1 MAVDRFDAM
10 PDGKVSGAMRIRP
23 SYFFGLLIIV
33 CSLVNLPVQAETV
46 SVDDWM
52 EQARELIK
60 QQEKILRKAS
70 PETTSADALTSPLKD
85 INQIK
90 NQSQDCI
97 AEAEA
102 GLIKV
107 TEDLQTLGEPTP
119 KENPDV
125 AKKRKSL
132 TQEQKTLDKQL
143 STCRLLQLQSQDL
156 IKSMNVLQ
164 QHILAQQ
171 LSARTPHI
179 ITVLRENL
187 QEPVAGWQ
195 DAIHFLAEQ
204 YRLKLLNVQQFSL
217 LVVLMVVSI
226 FVGLLVSRMLR
237 PIQPRHFRPED
248 MVSAFTLALRT
259 SLARA
264 LPVLLPVLVTAAF
277 LSMALPLVPLPFV
290 TKLSYAIS
298 AYLGLI
304 LLVNVLLSPVAPADV
319 YLTALDRLSRR
330 FAWHLKLFL
339 TLGLFGLFL
348 FTGEF
353 RASLSEPVYYL
364 NRSIFSV
371 LLIINLIIMLWLV
384 RRFSWAILSRKPRIL
399 LSLVLMFSLLAEL
412 AGYRNLSAFVL
423 GGVLG
428 TSASLAISVLIY
440 RLFKDLFDGLD
451 EGRLDWELRFR
462 KFLGLKD
469 ESRVPGLIWLRLI
482 LFFVIWGG
490 FAVLVLNIWRLD
502 DPWLGI
508 ISGYVTEGF
517 EVGSMTVTP
526 TLLLGGVLAFVVLLS
541 VFRYIRNHI
550 LPHGLKHT
558 QLDRGAR
565 EAVSSLFGYGG
576 AAIAFLVALSISG
589 VKMENVALIAGAL
602 SVGIGFGLQ
611 NIVNNFISGLIL
623 LFERPIRSG
632 DWIITGDTEGYVK
645 SINIRST
652 QIQTFDKADV
662 IVPNS
667 ELITAKVT
675 NWVLRDPYGR
685 ISISIGVGYDSDVE
699 KVHKILLEIA
709 HKHPMVMDKHHG
721 VSPPKVLFMNF
732 GDSAL
737 NFELRCFIYD
747 IDQRLN
753 VVSEINFAIIAAFR
767 REGIEIPFPQ
777 RVVTMMNK
785 AEDQ

>member
-1 MAVDRFDAM
+1 MQNRA
-10 PDGKVSGAMRIRP
+10 
-23 SYFFGLLIIV
+23 SYVIGLLILV
-33 CSLVNLPVQAETV
+33 CSLGVLPVQATEV
-46 SVDDWM
+46 IADDWM
-52 EQARELIK
+52 EQAGELIK
-60 QQEKILRKAS
+60 QQEKVLRTVT
-70 PETTSADALTSPLKD
+70 PETTSANALTALLKD

-97 AEAEA
+97 ATAEA
-102 GLIKV
+102 GLAKV

-125 AKKRKSL
+125 ANKRKSL
-132 TQEQKTLDKQL
+132 TQEQKNLDKQL

-156 IKSMNVLQ
+156 IKSMNALQ
-164 QHILAQQ
+164 QKILAQQ

-179 ITVLRENL
+179 ITVLRDNM

-195 DAIHFLAEQ
+195 DAIHFLVEQ
-204 YRLKLLNVQQFSL
+204 YRLKLLSVQQFSL
-217 LVVLMVVSI
+217 LVVLMMLSV
-226 FVGLLVSRMLR
+226 FVGMIVSRMLR
-237 PIQPRHFRPED
+237 PIQTRRYLAED

-264 LPVLLPVLVTAAF
+264 LPLLLPVLVAAGF
-277 LSMALPLVPLPFV
+277 LSIALPLVPLPFV

-298 AYLGLI
+298 AYLALI
-304 LLVNVLLSPVAPADV
+304 LLVNVLLSPVAPAEI
-319 YLTALDRLSRR
+319 YLTGPESLSRR

-371 LLIINLIIMLWLV
+371 LLIINLIIILWLV

-399 LSLVLMFSLLAEL
+399 LTFILVFSLLAEL
-412 AGYRNLSAFVL
+412 AGYRNLSAFLL

-428 TSASLAISVLIY
+428 TSVGLAVSVLVY

-451 EGRLDWELRFR
+451 EGRLDWERRFR
-462 KFLGLKD
+462 EFLGLKD

-482 LFFVIWGG
+482 LFFAVWGG
-490 FAVLVLNIWRLD
+490 FAILILNIWRLD

-517 EVGSMTVTP
+517 EVGSMTVSP
-526 TLLLGGVLAFVVLLS
+526 TLLLGGVLAFVLLLS
-541 VFRYIRNHI
+541 ITRYIRNHI

-558 QLDRGAR
+558 ELDHGAR

-576 AAIAFLVALSISG
+576 AAIAFLVALSVSG

-685 ISISIGVGYDSDVE
+685 ISIAIGVGYDSDVE
-699 KVHKILLEIA
+699 KVHKILLDIA
-709 HKHPMVMDKHHG
+709 HKHPMVMDKLHG

-753 VVSEINFAIIAAFR
+753 VASEINFAIIAAFR

-777 RVVTMMNK
+777 RVVTMMDK
-785 AEDQ
+785 ADTDK